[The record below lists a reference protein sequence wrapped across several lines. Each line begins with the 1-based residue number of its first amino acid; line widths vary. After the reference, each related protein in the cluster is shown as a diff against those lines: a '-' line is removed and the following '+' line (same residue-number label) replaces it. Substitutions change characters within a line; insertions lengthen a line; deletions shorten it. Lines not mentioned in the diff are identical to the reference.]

1 MTDTVSNDPSQ
12 FPQTMPLSGTPV
24 AAPAPAA
31 AAPTER
37 AGDEFGPYRLV
48 SVLGEG
54 GFGSV
59 WLAER
64 RQPFL
69 LRVALKIIKPGMDSK
84 AVIARFEQE
93 RQTLAVMNHPNVAR
107 VLDGG
112 LSAGGRPYFAMEF
125 VKGQPITDFCN
136 EHKLPL
142 AARLRLFI
150 QVCEAVQ
157 HAHTK
162 GIIHRDL
169 KPGNILVTRAE
180 GDEPHAKVIDF
191 GVAKALTQGDEDELI
206 ASEAG
211 SMVGTPE
218 YMSPEQAE
226 SDADQI
232 DTRSDVFSL
241 GVILYELLCGLLPFD
256 SGELRSRTY
265 REIQRTIREV
275 TPPTASVRLS
285 TAIAADATLGARVG
299 AARGTG
305 VGTVLRLLRQELD
318 WIPSK
323 ATQKEPRHRY
333 QTAMA
338 LVEDIRNYLEG
349 RALDAAPDAPMYRL
363 RKYVRRNIGLVVASA
378 AVLLALVTGL
388 GLATWQ
394 WREASLARNAAV
406 ASEAAAIEQRN
417 MAEAARM
424 EATRAK
430 ESAQASEARAI
441 EEKEAADAA
450 RRRVEEAAYLA
461 NVQMAAAWLDA
472 EDPLRLRER
481 LDACD
486 PRRRDWEW
494 GWLQANADGSLATLP
509 MPGTSVATARFSP
522 DGLRVLS
529 VAADGTGTLWDAR
542 TAEPIAALSGHRG
555 LVYSGQFRSAGDL
568 CVTASQDGT
577 ARLWDG
583 MSGQPVR
590 TLEGHQAPV
599 FSAEFSRDGRRIVTA
614 SGDGTARIW
623 ETESGRTVGELT
635 GHEGQVATA
644 VFDPAGRRVA
654 TASLDGSVRLWDA
667 GTMSPLHRLDLGGSP
682 GVWAGFDATGSRVM
696 GIAANGTARLWDAES
711 GELRHELRGH
721 RDRLVAAAFG
731 PTGDQ
736 AATASADGT
745 ARLWTLDDTP
755 TSVELAGHTRP
766 LTSLI
771 WSGDGRTLLTTS
783 MDGTARVWDAATGA
797 SLGVLRGH
805 TGPVFACSERL
816 DGQQIVTASADG
828 TARLW
833 PAVPA
838 ETTTAL
844 PAHRGIAFA
853 VAASPDGSLAVSSG
867 EDGSAVLWD
876 LATLEPRARLLGHG
890 RTIADVAFSPD
901 GSVVATAGDDG
912 TVRLWKSSHGTLMAT
927 LEGHSGP
934 VRSVAFHPDGTRVA
948 TGSHDGSAGIWN
960 LAGERIASLQGGD
973 RVLDVAFSTDGS
985 RLITAGRDGAAR
997 IWSAQDGTLQ
1007 HELAG
1012 HEGPIVAVMFDRT
1025 GDRVLTASSDGT
1037 ARIWDADVGTPLH
1050 VLAGHGGPINA
1061 AMFSPDGT
1069 RVATASRDQTARL
1082 WNTADGKPVATL
1094 QGHTENV
1101 LRVAFTPEGQRL
1113 ATASV
1118 DGTCRIWDAATG
1130 AQLVQLAGPGQAII
1144 SCAFAGDGTRLLAS
1158 DAEGSMLAWDAVP
1171 PRVRFAEN
1179 QFRLQGRPDPLGPL
1193 VRAEARGQAP
1203 PSWVT
1208 DPSVTRNRPNYQ
1220 VSPATSLP
1228 ARRVE
1233 SLLRDAITRK
1243 RIEAALL
1250 AAQRWGT
1257 DGLSPAVLNSI
1268 AWQGV
1273 TELAP
1278 DHPRRDLNLLQSCAE
1293 RAVRDTGRR
1302 EAGYLDTL
1310 ARVLWERGDRQAAVT
1325 VQREAISLVDATPEP
1340 TDARAAERRV
1350 ALRASMQAALDH
1362 YEGVPAATPAP

>member
-12 FPQTMPLSGTPV
+12 FPQTMPISGTP
-24 AAPAPAA
+24 ASAPTPAP

-142 AARLRLFI
+142 TARLRLFI

-275 TPPTASVRLS
+275 TPPTASARLS
-285 TAIAADATLGARVG
+285 AAIAADATLGTRVG
-299 AARGTG
+299 AARGTS
-305 VGTVLRLLRQELD
+305 VGAVLRLLQQELD

-338 LVEDIRNYLEG
+338 LVDDIRNYLEG

-363 RKYVRRNIGLVVASA
+363 RKYVRRNIGLVLASA

-394 WREASLARNAAV
+394 WREAAMARNAAE

-486 PRRRDWEW
+486 PRRQDWEW
-494 GWLQANADGSLATLP
+494 GWLQANADASLAALP
-509 MPGTSVATARFSP
+509 TPGTSVATACFSP

-529 VAADGTGTLWDAR
+529 VAADGTGRLWDAR
-542 TAEPIAALSGHRG
+542 TGEPIAALSGHRG
-555 LVYSGQFRSAGDL
+555 LVYSAHFRAAGDL

-583 MSGQPVR
+583 LSGQPVR
-590 TLEGHQAPV
+590 SLEGHQAPV
-599 FSAEFSRDGRRIVTA
+599 FSAEFSRDGRRVVTA
-614 SGDGTARIW
+614 SADGTARIW
-623 ETESGRTVGELT
+623 ETDSGTMLGELK
-635 GHEGQVATA
+635 GHEGEVATA

-667 GTMSPLHRLDLGGSP
+667 ASMSPLLRLDLGGSQ
-682 GVWAGFDATGSRVM
+682 GVWAGFDASGSRVM
-696 GIAANGTARLWDAES
+696 GIAANGSARVWDAAS

-731 PTGDQ
+731 PAGDQ
-736 AATASADGT
+736 VATASADGT
-745 ARLWTLDDTP
+745 ARLWALGDKP

-771 WSGDGRTLLTTS
+771 WSGDGRTLVTTS
-783 MDGTARVWDAATGA
+783 MDGTARVWDAATG
-797 SLGVLRGH
+797 SMLGVLRGH
-805 TGPVFACSERL
+805 TGPVFACSERP
-816 DGQQIVTASADG
+816 DGQRIVTASADG
-828 TARLW
+828 TARIW
-833 PAVPA
+833 PAIPA
-838 ETTTAL
+838 ETAL
-844 PAHRGIAFA
+844 SIPAHRGIAFA
-853 VAASPDGSLAVSSG
+853 VAASPDGSTALSTG
-867 EDGSAVLWD
+867 EDGTAVLWD
-876 LATLEPRARLLGHG
+876 LATHEPIARLQGHG
-890 RTIADVAFSPD
+890 RTIADAAFSPD
-901 GSVVATAGDDG
+901 GSLVVTAGDDG
-912 TVRLWKSSHGTLMAT
+912 TARLWKSSHGTPVAT
-927 LEGHSGP
+927 LKGHAGP
-934 VRSVAFHPDGTRVA
+934 VRSVAFSSDGTRVA

-960 LAGERIASLQGGD
+960 LAGERIANLAGGD
-973 RVLDVAFSTDGS
+973 RVLDVAFSPDGS
-985 RLITAGRDGAAR
+985 RVITAGRDGKAR
-997 IWSAQDGTLQ
+997 LWAIQDGGLQ
-1007 HELAG
+1007 RELAG
-1012 HEGPIVAVMFDRT
+1012 HEGPIVSVMFNRS

-1037 ARIWDADVGTPLH
+1037 ARIWDADSGSPPL
-1050 VLAGHGGPINA
+1050 VLKGHDGPVNA
-1061 AMFSPDGT
+1061 AAFSPDDT
-1069 RVATASRDQTARL
+1069 RVVTTSRDRTARL
-1082 WNTADGKPVATL
+1082 WNAVDGRPVATL

-1130 AQLVQLAGPGQAII
+1130 AQLVQLAGPGQAIT
-1144 SCAFAGDGTRLLAS
+1144 SCAFTGDGTRLLAS
-1158 DAEGSMLAWDAVP
+1158 GAEGAVLEWDAVP
-1171 PRVRFAEN
+1171 PRVRFAES

-1193 VRAEARGQAP
+1193 VRTEARGQTSS
-1203 PSWVT
+1203 SWVT
-1208 DPSVTRNRPNYQ
+1208 DPSVTRNRPNFQ
-1220 VSPATSLP
+1220 VGPSASLAP
-1228 ARRVE
+1228 RRVE
-1233 SLLRDAITRK
+1233 TLLRDAITRK

-1250 AAQRWGT
+1250 AARRWGT
-1257 DGLSPAVLNSI
+1257 EGLSPAVLNSM
-1268 AWQGV
+1268 AWQGA
-1273 TELAP
+1273 TELAI
-1278 DHPRRDLNLLQSCAE
+1278 DHPQRDLDLLKSCAE
-1293 RAVRDTGRR
+1293 RAVAATDRR

-1310 ARVLWERGDRQAAVT
+1310 ARVLWERGERQAAVT
-1325 VQREAISLVDATPEP
+1325 VQREAIGLVDATPEP
-1340 TDARAAERRV
+1340 ADARAAERRV
-1350 ALRASMQAALDH
+1350 ALRASMQAALDR
-1362 YEGVPAATPAP
+1362 YEGAPAATATP